1 MSVFFAKKGVAM
13 QLEDLRV
20 VLKVAECRSITA
32 AATHLD
38 MQMATASAAVKRVE
52 AALGVELFVRTTRHL
67 RLSTAGERYLPQ
79 CTAALSM
86 LDQAKQTIH
95 NDLDIISGEIRLAVS
110 SDLGRNIAIP
120 WVDDFMEQYP
130 QVTLRAHISDSNID
144 FYRDALDVAL
154 RYGAPADSNLYGFKI
169 CNVPRLLVASPMYL
183 EKHGTPKHP
192 KDLLNHQGLF
202 YQLQN
207 ILNDTWH
214 FSYKESGN
222 ESGADKS
229 YKIKPKAYCAAN
241 DGDLV
246 RRWCV
251 AGKGVAIK
259 SSLDISR
266 DLLAGRVVS
275 FMPDY
280 KIPQG
285 ELWLISPSRQSITP
299 TVRLLRDMF
308 RERTRALLTQ
318 LVEQGFVSEDVFES
332 GDS

>member
-1 MSVFFAKKGVAM
+1 M

-20 VLKVAECRSITA
+20 VLKVAEFRSITA

-38 MQMATASAAVKRVE
+38 MQMATASAAVKRIE

-67 RLSTAGERYLPQ
+67 RLSSAGERYLPQ
-79 CTAALSM
+79 CIAAMSM

-130 QVTLRAHISDSNID
+130 QVTLRVHVSDSNID
-144 FYRDALDVAL
+144 FYRDALDIAL

-169 CNVPRLLVASPMYL
+169 CNVPRLLVASPSYL
-183 EKHGTPKHP
+183 ESHGTPEHP

-214 FSYKESGN
+214 FTCKELDEN
-222 ESGADKS
+222 PGAERS

-259 SSLDISR
+259 SSLDIAN
-266 DLLAGRVVS
+266 DLLTGRIVS
-275 FMPDY
+275 LMPDY

-308 RERTRALLTQ
+308 RERTKVLLTQ
-318 LVEQGFVSEDVFES
+318 LVDKGLLEKSVLED
-332 GDS
+332 

>member
-1 MSVFFAKKGVAM
+1 M

-20 VLKVAECRSITA
+20 VLKVAEFRSITA

-38 MQMATASAAVKRVE
+38 MQMATASAAVKRIE

-67 RLSTAGERYLPQ
+67 RLSSAGERYLPQ
-79 CTAALSM
+79 CISAMSM

-120 WVDDFMEQYP
+120 WVDDFMVQHP
-130 QVTLRAHISDSNID
+130 KVTLRAHISDSNVD
-144 FYRDALDVAL
+144 FYRDALDIAL
-154 RYGAPADSNLYGFKI
+154 RYGAPADSNVYGFKI
-169 CNVPRLLVASPMYL
+169 CNVPRLLVASPSYL
-183 EKHGTPKHP
+183 ELQDAPKHP

-214 FSYKESGN
+214 FSGN
-222 ESGADKS
+222 ESGADKT
-229 YKIKPKAYCAAN
+229 YKVKPKAYCAAN

-251 AGKGVAIK
+251 AGKGVAVK
-259 SSLDISR
+259 SSLDIAN
-266 DLLAGRVVS
+266 DLLAGRVV
-275 FMPDY
+275 PLLTDY
-280 KIPQG
+280 NIPQG
-285 ELWLISPSRQSITP
+285 ELWLICPSRQSITP

-308 RERTRALLTQ
+308 RERTKALLMQ
-318 LVEQGFVSEDVFES
+318 LVERGFLQKNVLAD
-332 GDS
+332 

>member
-1 MSVFFAKKGVAM
+1 M

-20 VLKVAECRSITA
+20 VLKVAEFRSITA

-38 MQMATASAAVKRVE
+38 MQMATASAAVKRIE

-67 RLSTAGERYLPQ
+67 RLSSAGERYLPQ
-79 CTAALSM
+79 CISAMSM

-120 WVDDFMEQYP
+120 WVDDFMVQHP
-130 QVTLRAHISDSNID
+130 KVTLRAHISDSNVD
-144 FYRDALDVAL
+144 FYRDALDIAL
-154 RYGAPADSNLYGFKI
+154 RYGAPADSNVYGFKI
-169 CNVPRLLVASPMYL
+169 CNVPRLLVASPSYL
-183 EKHGTPKHP
+183 ELQDAPKHP

-214 FSYKESGN
+214 FSGN
-222 ESGADKS
+222 ESGADKT
-229 YKIKPKAYCAAN
+229 YKVKPKAYCAAN

-251 AGKGVAIK
+251 AGKGVAVK
-259 SSLDISR
+259 SSLDIAN
-266 DLLAGRVVS
+266 DLLAGRVV
-275 FMPDY
+275 PLLTDY
-280 KIPQG
+280 NTPQG
-285 ELWLISPSRQSITP
+285 ELWLICPSRQSITP

-308 RERTRALLTQ
+308 RERTKALLMQ
-318 LVEQGFVSEDVFES
+318 LVERGFLQKNVLAD
-332 GDS
+332 

>member
-1 MSVFFAKKGVAM
+1 M

-20 VLKVAECRSITA
+20 VLKVAEFRSITA

-38 MQMATASAAVKRVE
+38 MQMATASAAVKRIE

-67 RLSTAGERYLPQ
+67 RLSSAGERYLPQ
-79 CTAALSM
+79 CISAMSM

-120 WVDDFMEQYP
+120 WVDDFMVQHP
-130 QVTLRAHISDSNID
+130 KVTLRAHISDSNVD
-144 FYRDALDVAL
+144 FYRDALDIAL
-154 RYGAPADSNLYGFKI
+154 RYGAPADSNVYGFKI
-169 CNVPRLLVASPMYL
+169 CNVPRLLVASPSYL
-183 EKHGTPKHP
+183 ELQDAPKHP

-214 FSYKESGN
+214 FSGN
-222 ESGADKS
+222 ESGADKT
-229 YKIKPKAYCAAN
+229 YKVKPKAYCAAN

-251 AGKGVAIK
+251 AGKGVAVK
-259 SSLDISR
+259 SSLDIALNS
-266 DLLAGRVVS
+266 
-275 FMPDY
+275 
-280 KIPQG
+280 
-285 ELWLISPSRQSITP
+285 SPKCDTFTSSN
-299 TVRLLRDMF
+299 
-308 RERTRALLTQ
+308 
-318 LVEQGFVSEDVFES
+318 
-332 GDS
+332 

>member
-1 MSVFFAKKGVAM
+1 M

-20 VLKVAECRSITA
+20 VLKVAEFRSITA

-38 MQMATASAAVKRVE
+38 MQMATASAAVKRIE

-67 RLSTAGERYLPQ
+67 RLSSAGERYLPQ
-79 CTAALSM
+79 CISAMSM

-120 WVDDFMEQYP
+120 WVDDFMVQHP
-130 QVTLRAHISDSNID
+130 KVTLRAHISDSNVD
-144 FYRDALDVAL
+144 FYRDALDIAL
-154 RYGAPADSNLYGFKI
+154 RYGAPADSNVYGFKI
-169 CNVPRLLVASPMYL
+169 CNVPRLLVASPSYL
-183 EKHGTPKHP
+183 ELQNAPKHP

-214 FSYKESGN
+214 FSGN
-222 ESGADKS
+222 ESGADKT
-229 YKIKPKAYCAAN
+229 YKVKPKAYCAAN

-251 AGKGVAIK
+251 AGKGVAVK
-259 SSLDISR
+259 SSLEIAN
-266 DLLAGRVVS
+266 DLLAGRVV
-275 FMPDY
+275 PLLTDY
-280 KIPQG
+280 NIPQG
-285 ELWLISPSRQSITP
+285 ELWLICPSRQSITP

-308 RERTRALLTQ
+308 RERTKALLMQ
-318 LVEQGFVSEDVFES
+318 LVERGFLHKNVLAD
-332 GDS
+332 

>member
-1 MSVFFAKKGVAM
+1 M

-20 VLKVAECRSITA
+20 VLKVAEFRSITA

-38 MQMATASAAVKRVE
+38 MQMATASAAVKRIE

-67 RLSTAGERYLPQ
+67 RLSSAGERYLPQ
-79 CTAALSM
+79 CIAAMSM

-130 QVTLRAHISDSNID
+130 QVTLRAHVSDSNID
-144 FYRDALDVAL
+144 FYRDALDIAL

-169 CNVPRLLVASPMYL
+169 CNVPRLLVASPSYL
-183 EKHGTPKHP
+183 ELHGTPEHP

-214 FSYKESGN
+214 FSCEKP
-222 ESGADKS
+222 GAERS

-259 SSLDISR
+259 SSLDIAN
-266 DLLAGRVVS
+266 DLLAGHVVS
-275 FMPDY
+275 LMPDY

-308 RERTRALLTQ
+308 RERTKALLTQ
-318 LVEQGFVSEDVFES
+318 LVEQGIIEKSVLID
-332 GDS
+332 

>member
-1 MSVFFAKKGVAM
+1 M

-20 VLKVAECRSITA
+20 VLKVAEFRSITA

-52 AALGVELFVRTTRHL
+52 VALGVELFVRTTRHL

-95 NDLDIISGEIRLAVS
+95 NDLGIISGEIRLAVS

-120 WVDDFMEQYP
+120 WVDDFMVQYP
-130 QVTLRAHISDSNID
+130 QVTLRAHVSDSNVD
-144 FYRDALDVAL
+144 FYRDALDIAL

-169 CNVPRLLVASPMYL
+169 CNVPRLLVASPEYL
-183 EKHGTPKHP
+183 ELHGTPTQP
-192 KDLLNHQGLF
+192 KDLLNHQCLF

-214 FSYKESGN
+214 FSCKESGA
-222 ESGADKS
+222 ERS
-229 YKIKPKAYCAAN
+229 YKIKPSAYCASN

-251 AGKGVAIK
+251 AGKGVAVK
-259 SSLDISR
+259 SCLDIAQ

-275 FMPDY
+275 LMPEY
-280 KIPQG
+280 NLPQG

-308 RERTRALLTQ
+308 RERTKALLTQ
-318 LVEQGFVSEDVFES
+318 LVEQGFIERHVLEDDGKGF
-332 GDS
+332 

>member
-1 MSVFFAKKGVAM
+1 M

-20 VLKVAECRSITA
+20 VLKVAEFRSITA

-38 MQMATASAAVKRVE
+38 MQMATASAAVKRIE

-67 RLSTAGERYLPQ
+67 RLSSAGERYLPQ
-79 CTAALSM
+79 CISAMSM

-120 WVDDFMEQYP
+120 WVDDFMVQHP
-130 QVTLRAHISDSNID
+130 KVTLRAHISDSNVD
-144 FYRDALDVAL
+144 FYRDALDIAL
-154 RYGAPADSNLYGFKI
+154 RYGAPADSNVYGFKI
-169 CNVPRLLVASPMYL
+169 CNVPRLLVASPSYL
-183 EKHGTPKHP
+183 ELQDAPKHP

-214 FSYKESGN
+214 FSGN
-222 ESGADKS
+222 ESGADKT
-229 YKIKPKAYCAAN
+229 YKVKPKAYCAAN

-251 AGKGVAIK
+251 AGKGVAVK
-259 SSLDISR
+259 SSLDIAN
-266 DLLAGRVVS
+266 DLLAGRVV
-275 FMPDY
+275 PLLTDY
-280 KIPQG
+280 NIPQG
-285 ELWLISPSRQSITP
+285 ELWLICPSRQSITP

-308 RERTRALLTQ
+308 RERTKALLMQ
-318 LVEQGFVSEDVFES
+318 LVERGFLHKNVLAD
-332 GDS
+332 